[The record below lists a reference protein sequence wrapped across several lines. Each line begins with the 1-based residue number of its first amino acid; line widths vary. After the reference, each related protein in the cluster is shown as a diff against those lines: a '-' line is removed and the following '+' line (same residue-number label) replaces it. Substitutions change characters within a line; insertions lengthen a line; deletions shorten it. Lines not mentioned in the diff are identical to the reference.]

1 MKMKSKDSQNHVTP
15 LMVYLAVGGALLV
28 LTIVTVAV
36 SYVDL
41 GPFNLV
47 VAMGVATA
55 KAMLVALFFMHLYY
69 DNKLF
74 MAVFLSGLLF
84 LGIFIIL
91 TMFDTMKR
99 DMIYEEVARPIRP
112 NAIIYEQPTSTDP
125 TDPQH

>member
-1 MKMKSKDSQNHVTP
+1 MNKKEHHEHSVP
-15 LMVYLAVGGALLV
+15 LLVYLAVGGALLV
-28 LTIVTVAV
+28 LTVITVAV
-36 SYVDL
+36 SFVNL

-47 VAMGVATA
+47 VAIGIATF

-74 MAVFLSGLLF
+74 MAIFTSGLMF

-99 DMIYEEVARPIRP
+99 DMLYEEVAKPIRS
-112 NAIIYEQPTSTDP
+112 NAIIYEQPAATDQ
-125 TDPQH
+125 TGTQH

>member
-1 MKMKSKDSQNHVTP
+1 MHTKTEHKHSTP
-15 LMVYLAVGGALLV
+15 LLVYLAVGGALLF
-28 LTIVTVAV
+28 LTVITVAV

-47 VAMGVATA
+47 VAIGIATF

-74 MAVFLSGLLF
+74 MAVFISGLMF

-99 DMIYEEVARPIRP
+99 DMIYEEVAKPIRP
-112 NAIIYEQPTSTDP
+112 NAIIYEQPAATDQ
-125 TDPQH
+125 TDGQH